1 MKKFIIAL
9 SVMVT
14 LLLAYT
20 QLHGPAAYAPK
31 YDTTTYAELSNKT
44 KIQIDCLASNIYREA
59 GAEETNGMIAVALV
73 TMNRLKAQGYPDTIC
88 KVVQQKT
95 KSTCQFSWVCMNRLP
110 KMDQKIYNYI
120 RELATHVFLNHDLI
134 EDITNGALFYHADYV
149 NPRWKKLEVTT
160 KIGRH
165 IFYRPIGEI

>member
-1 MKKFIIAL
+1 MKKIIIL
-9 SVMVT
+9 FSVLVS
-14 LLLAYT
+14 LLFAYT
-20 QLHGPAAYAPK
+20 QLYTPNTSFK
-31 YDTTTYAELSNKT
+31 FDTTPYTELSKT
-44 KIQIDCLASNIYREA
+44 SQREVDCLALNIYREA
-59 GAEETNGMIAVALV
+59 GVEEVSGMIAVALV
-73 TMNRLKAQGYPDTIC
+73 TMNRLKTEGFPDTIC
-88 KVVQQKT
+88 KVVQQKK

-110 KMDQKIYNYI
+110 KINEKIYNYT

-165 IFYRPIGEI
+165 IFYKPIGEI